1 MCLAN
6 NGAELRTAD
15 IEVLNAVVRHADI
28 RLTFTVDGVDL
39 DILSSGA
46 MNALGQIAGI
56 TYDAIRDGTWSRL
69 KSCPEDACNYTF
81 YDTSRNGSR
90 VWCSMSGCGSKV
102 KMRAYRAR
110 AKADQESVG
119 KP

>member
-1 MCLAN
+1 
-6 NGAELRTAD
+6 
-15 IEVLNAVVRHADI
+15 
-28 RLTFTVDGVDL
+28 
-39 DILSSGA
+39 